1 MKDSNSPKPSRPEGE
16 PSPPGEDESQRQILA
31 RAVRHSALP
40 LKGLWLRYF
49 SMGGTAGEYEL
60 DAYINGLYLLP
71 DLEHDILAQAVNELI
86 DMLPPPPRASYSNDT
101 DDDGATPTNGSQ
113 G

>member
-1 MKDSNSPKPSRPEGE
+1 M
-16 PSPPGEDESQRQILA
+16 
-31 RAVRHSALP
+31 RHSDLP

-60 DAYINGLYLLP
+60 DAYINGLYSLP
-71 DLEHDILAQAVNELI
+71 VLERDILAQAVNEMI

-101 DDDGATPTNGSQ
+101 ADDGTTPTNESQ

>member
-1 MKDSNSPKPSRPEGE
+1 MKDPNPPKPSRPEGDL
-16 PSPPGEDESQRQILA
+16 PSGGSGESQRRILG

-40 LKGLWLRYF
+40 LKGLWLHYF

-60 DAYINGLYLLP
+60 DAYINASYSLP
-71 DLEHDILAQAVNELI
+71 DLQQDILAQAVNEMI
-86 DMLPPPPRASYSNDT
+86 DMLPPPPRASYSDDT
-101 DDDGATPTNGSQ
+101 DDGGPPTKELQ